1 VNTSSVVGLVGNPG
15 QTNYAA
21 SKAGLIGFTKALA
34 REVAAR
40 SITVNAVAPGYINT
54 QMVQALSEELQQA
67 ILKQIPVSRFGTPE
81 DVANVVAFLCSEE
94 ASYITGHVINVDG
107 GLAM

>member
-1 VNTSSVVGLVGNPG
+1 M
-15 QTNYAA
+15 
-21 SKAGLIGFTKALA
+21 
-34 REVAAR
+34 AAR
-40 SITVNAVAPGYINT
+40 NITVNAVAPGYINT

-67 ILKQIPVSRFGTPE
+67 ILKQIPVSRFGIPE
-81 DVANVVAFLCSEE
+81 DVASVVAFLCSEE